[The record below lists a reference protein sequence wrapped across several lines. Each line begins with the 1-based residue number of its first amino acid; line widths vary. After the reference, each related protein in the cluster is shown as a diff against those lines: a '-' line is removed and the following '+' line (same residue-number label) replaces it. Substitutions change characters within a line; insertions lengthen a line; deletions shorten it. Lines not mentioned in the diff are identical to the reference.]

1 MGYMA
6 EALDAQINT
15 RVPSRVRNDLE
26 DLARERGTNPLSLAR
41 TLIDEALRRERHPGI
56 VFREGA
62 AGRRAALEGRRLDV
76 WQVME
81 TVWDSDGKIGD
92 AASFLGLRP
101 DQVQAAV
108 AYYADYRNEIDEWV
122 LLNQQEAERLEAAWE
137 RQQAALDR

>member
-1 MGYMA
+1 MWYMA

-26 DLARERGTNPLSLAR
+26 DLAKERGTNPLSLAR

-81 TVWDSDGKIGD
+81 TVWDSDGKIED

-108 AYYADYRNEIDEWV
+108 AYYADYPNEIDEWV
-122 LLNQQEAERLEAAWE
+122 RLNQEEAERLEGAWE
-137 RQQAALDR
+137 RQQAALNR